1 MDISQHKNWK
11 WQCQSAESIR
21 VNLNFDLLWLKEM
34 LMVIFNIDTLI
45 LIEYVKLNLGNGMIT
60 IDEFI
65 QLMET
70 QESRV
75 KYDIKELREQFRL
88 FDKVGF

>member
-1 MDISQHKNWK
+1 
-11 WQCQSAESIR
+11 
-21 VNLNFDLLWLKEM
+21 
-34 LMVIFNIDTLI
+34 MVIFNIDTLI